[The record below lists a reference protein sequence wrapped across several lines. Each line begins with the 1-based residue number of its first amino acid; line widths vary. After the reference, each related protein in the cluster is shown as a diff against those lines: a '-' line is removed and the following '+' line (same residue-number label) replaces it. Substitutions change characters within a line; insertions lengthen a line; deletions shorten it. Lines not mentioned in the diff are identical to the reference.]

1 MDLDPGPGVDW
12 PEVIEAAGEVRKR
25 LGEAGLA
32 SFVKT
37 SGGKGLHV
45 VAPLQPRA
53 GWDEVQPFAKS
64 LADAM
69 AADAPDRFVAD
80 PQYDESGQSVSVGV
94 DIGVGR
100 HHQKKTKS

>member
-45 VAPLQPRA
+45 VAPLKPRA
-53 GWDEVQPFAKS
+53 GWDEVKPFAKS
-64 LADAM
+64 IADAM
-69 AADAPDRFVAD
+69 AADAPERFVATVAQSKRKGRILID
-80 PQYDESGQSVSVGV
+80 RKSRGEGKGVSG
-94 DIGVGR
+94 
-100 HHQKKTKS
+100 

>member
-37 SGGKGLHV
+37 SGAKGLHV
-45 VAPLQPRA
+45 VEPLKPRA
-53 GWDEVQPFAKS
+53 GWDEVKPFATS

-69 AADAPDRFVAD
+69 AAADPETFVATVA
-80 PQYDESGQSVSVGV
+80 QAKHQ
-94 DIGVGR
+94 GR
-100 HHQKKTKS
+100 RLITYPPPGPGPAAGAPH